1 MATERVSLDR
11 KQERADL
18 QADLQLT
25 IRELKKKKAFPMRH
39 RWMVMILGGVGCAL
53 LAGAPIARA
62 QDAQPPR
69 MRQAQSSPATPDFTG
84 IWEKSRSTFPGGSDR
99 FAPEEPPM
107 TAWAEER
114 YRAARQGVL
123 HPLDQGR
130 EDVDPMLYPYCMPPG
145 MPRIHL
151 RGQAMEII
159 QAPGR
164 VYFLFEAGPSMLRI
178 HTDGRKHLSNPP
190 PSFMGD
196 TIGRWDGDTLITET
210 VGLHDWTWLDS
221 AGHPHSSALRVEQR
235 IRRPN
240 YETLEIS
247 LLFDDPK
254 VYTRPWTAKKVYRLR
269 PDWEV
274 LEYLICEDTVQE
286 KYTQEVLGGSEG
298 P

>member
-1 MATERVSLDR
+1 M
-11 KQERADL
+11 
-18 QADLQLT
+18 
-25 IRELKKKKAFPMRH
+25 
-39 RWMVMILGGVGCAL
+39 
-53 LAGAPIARA
+53 
-62 QDAQPPR
+62 
-69 MRQAQSSPATPDFTG
+69 TP
-84 IWEKSRSTFPGGSDR
+84 
-99 FAPEEPPM
+99 
-107 TAWAEER
+107 WAEER
-114 YRAARQGVL
+114 YKAARQGVMD
-123 HPLDQGR
+123 PLDQGR

-164 VYFLFEAGPSMLRI
+164 VYLLFEAGPSMMRI
-178 HTDGRKHLSNPP
+178 HTDGRKHLNNPP

-196 TIGRWDGDTLITET
+196 TIGWWDGDTLVTET
-210 VGLHDWTWLDS
+210 IGLHDWAWLDS

-240 YETLEIS
+240 HETLEIG

-254 VYTRPWTAKKVYRLR
+254 AYTRPWTAKRNYRLR

-274 LEYLICEDTVQE
+274 LEYLICEDTVRE
-286 KYTQEVLGGSEG
+286 NYTQEVLGGSEG